1 MGSWLHL
8 DHTADRTGWLGFS
21 HGSVPCPVCGVRCN
35 LSAGV
40 RAGNLKRGRQDEAY
54 RNLYRAPRSWDLDPD
69 LDDPDPDDPTAG
81 P

>member
-1 MGSWLHL
+1 MGPHLHL
-8 DHTADRTGWLGFS
+8 DHTADRTGWLGFA

-40 RAGNLKRGRQDEAY
+40 RAGNVKRGQQDEAY
-54 RNLYRAPRSWDLDPD
+54 WNLYRAPRSWDNDPD
-69 LDDPDPDDPTAG
+69 LDDPDLDDPTAG